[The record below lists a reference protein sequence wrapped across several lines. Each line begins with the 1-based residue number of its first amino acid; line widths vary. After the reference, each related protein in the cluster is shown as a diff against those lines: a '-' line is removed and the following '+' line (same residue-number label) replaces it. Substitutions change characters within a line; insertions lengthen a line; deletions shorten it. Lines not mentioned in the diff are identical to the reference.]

1 MAVNKILIVEDDP
14 VQQQRLRDILVATG
28 AEIVVGSNGQQGI
41 TLAAEQKPDL
51 IFMDIVMP
59 EVDGFS
65 ACRQI
70 TNGAD
75 TKGIPVVIVS
85 SKNEDADRV
94 WAQLQGASAV
104 VAKPYTEQEILDQ
117 VKAFS

>member
-14 VQQQRLRDILVATG
+14 VHQQRLREVLQSTG
-28 AEIVVGSNGQQGI
+28 ASIIVAANGQDGI
-41 TLAAEQKPDL
+41 NLAEQEKPDL

-59 EVDGFS
+59 GVDGFS

-70 TNGAD
+70 TSGAA
-75 TKGIPVVIVS
+75 TKGIPVIIVS
-85 SKNEDADRV
+85 SKHEDADRV
-94 WAQLQGASAV
+94 WAQLQGASAI
-104 VAKPYTEQEILDQ
+104 VAKPYSDQEILDQ

>member
-14 VQQQRLRDILVATG
+14 VQQQRLREVLQSTG
-28 AEIVVGSNGQQGI
+28 AEIIVGSNGQQGI
-41 TLAAEQKPDL
+41 NLATQEKPDL

-70 TNGAD
+70 TSNAD
-75 TKGIPVVIVS
+75 TKGIPVIIVS
-85 SKNEDADRV
+85 SKHEDADRV

-104 VAKPYTEQEILDQ
+104 VAKPYSAQEILDQ

>member
-14 VQQQRLRDILVATG
+14 VQQQRLREILQVTG
-28 AEIVVGSNGQQGI
+28 AEILVGSNGQQGI
-41 TLAAEQKPDL
+41 ALAEEQKPDL
-51 IFMDIVMP
+51 VFMDIVMP

-70 TNGAD
+70 TSGPQ
-75 TKGIPVVIVS
+75 TKGIPVIIVS
-85 SKNEDADRV
+85 SKHQDADRV

-117 VKAFS
+117 VKAFN

>member
-1 MAVNKILIVEDDP
+1 MAVNKILVVEDDP
-14 VQQQRLRDILVATG
+14 VQQQRLRDILKSTG
-28 AEIVVGSNGQQGI
+28 AQVLAGSNGQEGVA
-41 TLAAEQKPDL
+41 LAEKESPDL

-59 EVDGFS
+59 GMDGFS

-70 TNGAD
+70 TNNAK

-85 SKNEDADRV
+85 SKHQEADKV

-104 VAKPYTEQEILDQ
+104 IAKPYTDQEILDQ
-117 VKAFS
+117 VIRYS

>member
-14 VQQQRLRDILVATG
+14 VQQQCLSEILHATG
-28 AEIVVGSNGQQGI
+28 AEIIIGSNGQQGI
-41 TLAAEQKPDL
+41 LLAESEKPDL

-70 TNGAD
+70 TNAAS
-75 TKGIPVVIVS
+75 TKGIPVIIVS
-85 SKNEDADRV
+85 SKHEDADRV
-94 WAQLQGASAV
+94 WAQLQGASAMI
-104 VAKPYTEQEILDQ
+104 AKPYSSQEILDQ
-117 VKAFS
+117 VEAFS

>member
-14 VQQQRLRDILVATG
+14 VQQQRLQDILKTTG
-28 AEIVVGSNGQQGI
+28 AQILVGENGQQGI
-41 TLAAEQKPDL
+41 TLAEQEQPDL

-70 TNGAD
+70 TSNES
-75 TKGIPVVIVS
+75 TRSIPVVIVS
-85 SKNEDADRV
+85 SKHQEADRV
-94 WAQLQGASAV
+94 WAQLQGASAL
-104 VAKPYTEQEILDQ
+104 VAKPFTDQDILDQ

>member
-14 VQQQRLRDILVATG
+14 VQQQRLREILQPTG
-28 AEIVVGSNGQQGI
+28 AHIIVGANGQQGI
-41 TLAAEQKPDL
+41 TLAEQEQPDL

-70 TNGAD
+70 TSNAG
-75 TKGIPVVIVS
+75 TKHIPVVIVS
-85 SKNEDADRV
+85 SKHEDADRV
-94 WAQLQGASAV
+94 WAQLQGASAI
-104 VAKPYTEQEILDQ
+104 VAKPYTDQEILDQ